1 MENTNSKL
9 CTFLFYLAFQSSF
22 EKLTAYGL
30 QMWSYFAKL
39 SHKANVDTS
48 LMKVWYFTLSH
59 KLKLL
64 KRYEFERGLW
74 FLFQHLLKA
83 VNPFRATGLFRYPP
97 ENRKPKVSWCFQ
109 GVSKETSGMK
119 WVDVYSKYC
128 TRLNH
133 ANVTERVDQIHSLFL
148 SVNLLPN
155 RATGFP

>member
-9 CTFLFYLAFQSSF
+9 CTFLYYLAFQSSF

-97 ENRKPKVSWCFQ
+97 GKQKTRGFLMFSGGIKRDQWHEMGWCLFEILHTLESRKCNRKGRSNTFIIFI
-109 GVSKETSGMK
+109 S
-119 WVDVYSKYC
+119 
-128 TRLNH
+128 
-133 ANVTERVDQIHSLFL
+133 
-148 SVNLLPN
+148 
-155 RATGFP
+155 

>member
-83 VNPFRATGLFRYPP
+83 VNPFRTTGLFRYPP
-97 ENRKPKVSWCFQ
+97 RKTENQRFP
-109 GVSKETSGMK
+109 
-119 WVDVYSKYC
+119 DVFRGYQKRPVAWNGLMFIRN
-128 TRLNH
+128 TAH
-133 ANVTERVDQIHSLFL
+133 AWITQM
-148 SVNLLPN
+148 
-155 RATGFP
+155 